1 MKIPMSWGIK
11 IKMKTDRRKFL
22 KSIAGL
28 SSLAAS
34 VAPGISFAKSSSG
47 TAKAKIQDIRLS
59 KNQGYLRLVFDLNDI
74 AEYSVFALHKPERV
88 VLDLKNTKMSHGM
101 VDRLQADSLIRSIRS
116 GVRNKND
123 LRVVFDL
130 SESVSPRSFF
140 LAPSGKL
147 GHRLVIDLH
156 DNKKSTTVKKAS
168 KRDVIIAIDAGH
180 GGKDPGATGRSGT
193 HEKTVTLQIAKRL
206 EKLIN
211 KQRGMKAI
219 LTRKNDR
226 FLRLRDRIEKARDNH
241 ADLMISLHADAF
253 PDPRARGSSIYAL
266 SVDGA
271 TSETARMLAEKE
283 NAADLL
289 FGDVNLTVE
298 DQMVKEV
305 LFDLS
310 LTGTIESSLDIGG
323 EILGQIKT
331 VNRVHKKKVQQAG
344 FAVLKAPNIPS
355 VLLETAFISNPR
367 EEKNLRSASHQ
378 QKVAKAITRGVNK
391 YFARKAPPGTWLAA
405 SEGEHL
411 VNNSDDVKTI
421 AKKYNVKEEDLRA
434 RNALYADNLMAGQ
447 VIKIPVS

>member
-1 MKIPMSWGIK
+1 
-11 IKMKTDRRKFL
+11 MKTDRRKFL
-22 KSIAGL
+22 KSLAGL

-34 VAPGISFAKSSSG
+34 AVPGALSAGTSS
-47 TAKAKIQDIRLS
+47 ARIQDIRLS
-59 KNQGYLRLVFDLNDI
+59 KNKGYVRLVFDLNGTADH
-74 AEYSVFALHKPERV
+74 SVFALHKPERV
-88 VLDLKNTKMSHGM
+88 VLDIKNAKMPHGM
-101 VDRLQADSLIRSIRS
+101 VDQVQANSLIRSIRS
-116 GVRNKND
+116 GVRNKKD

-130 SESVSPRSFF
+130 SESVTPRSFL
-140 LAPSGKL
+140 LAPSGKS

-156 DNKKSTTVKKAS
+156 DSKKPVGKSATVKKS
-168 KRDVIIAIDAGH
+168 RKRDVIIAIDAGH
-180 GGKDPGATGRSGT
+180 GGRDPGATGRSGT
-193 HEKTVTLQIAKRL
+193 REKTITLQIAKRL
-206 EKLIN
+206 EKSIN
-211 KQRGMKAI
+211 KQKGMKAV

-226 FLRLRDRIEKARDNH
+226 YLRLRERIQKARDNH
-241 ADLMISLHADAF
+241 ADLMISLHADSF

-271 TSETARMLAEKE
+271 SSETARMLAEKE

-289 FGDVNLTVE
+289 FGDVNLSVE

-310 LTGTIESSLDIGG
+310 LTGTIESSLDIGS
-323 EILGQIKT
+323 EIIGQIKT

-367 EEKNLRSASHQ
+367 EEKKLRSTSHQ
-378 QKVAKAITRGVNK
+378 QKVAKAITRGVSK

-405 SEGEHL
+405 SEGEYS
-411 VNNSDDVKTI
+411 VNNGDDVKKI
-421 AKKYNVKEEDLRA
+421 AKKHNVKEEDLRA

>member
-1 MKIPMSWGIK
+1 M
-11 IKMKTDRRKFL
+11 KMKTDRRKFL

-34 VAPGISFAKSSSG
+34 VAPGILLAKSSAG
-47 TAKAKIQDIRLS
+47 TAKARIQDIRLS
-59 KNQGYLRLVFDLNDI
+59 KNKGYLRLVFDLNDT
-74 AEYSVFALHKPERV
+74 AEHSVFALHKPERV

-130 SESVSPRSFF
+130 SESVTPRSFL

-156 DNKKSTTVKKAS
+156 DKKKSTTVKKAS

-180 GGKDPGATGRSGT
+180 GGRDPGATGRSGT
-193 HEKTVTLQIAKRL
+193 HEKIVTLQIAKRL

-211 KQRGMKAI
+211 KQRGMKAV

-226 FLRLRDRIEKARDNH
+226 YMRLRDRIHKARDNH

-271 TSETARMLAEKE
+271 SSETARMLAEKE

-405 SEGEHL
+405 SEGEYS
-411 VNNSDDVKTI
+411 VNNGDDIKTI
-421 AKKYNVKEEDLRA
+421 AKNYNVKEEDLRA

>member
-1 MKIPMSWGIK
+1 ME
-11 IKMKTDRRKFL
+11 TDRRKFL
-22 KSIAGL
+22 KSLAGL
-28 SSLAAS
+28 SGLAAS
-34 VAPGISFAKSSSG
+34 AVSG
-47 TAKAKIQDIRLS
+47 TSLAGVSSAQVQDIRLS
-59 KNQGYLRLVFDLNDI
+59 KNKGYVRLVFDLDGI
-74 AEYSVFALHKPERV
+74 ADHSVFALHKPERV
-88 VLDLKNTKMSHGM
+88 VLDIKNTKMSHGM
-101 VDRLQADSLIRSIRS
+101 VDQVQANSLIRSIRS
-116 GVRNKND
+116 GVQNKND

-130 SESVSPRSFF
+130 SKSVTARSFL
-140 LAPSGKL
+140 LAPSGKS

-156 DNKKSTTVKKAS
+156 DAKKQPGKSATVKKS
-168 KRDVIIAIDAGH
+168 HKRDVIIAIDAGH
-180 GGKDPGATGRSGT
+180 GGRDPGATGRSGT

-206 EKLIN
+206 EKYIN
-211 KQRGMKAI
+211 QQRGMKAVLI
-219 LTRKNDR
+219 RKNDR
-226 FLRLRDRIEKARDNH
+226 YMRLRDRIHKARDNH
-241 ADLMISLHADAF
+241 ADLMISLHADSF

-271 TSETARMLAEKE
+271 SSETARMLAEKE

-289 FGDVNLTVE
+289 FGDVNLAVD

-323 EILGQIKT
+323 EIIRQIKT

-367 EEKNLRSASHQ
+367 EEKNLRSSSHQ
-378 QKVAKAITRGVNK
+378 QKVAKAITRGVSK

-405 SEGEHL
+405 SEGEYS
-411 VNNSDDVKTI
+411 VNNGDDVKTI
-421 AKKYNVKEEDLRA
+421 AKNYNVKEEDLRA

>member
-1 MKIPMSWGIK
+1 MGRDDSIAIAYGPIMIK
-11 IKMKTDRRKFL
+11 NDRRKFL
-22 KSIAGL
+22 KSLAGL
-28 SSLAAS
+28 SGLAAS
-34 VAPGISFAKSSSG
+34 AVPGLVSAKS
-47 TAKAKIQDIRLS
+47 TAAQVNDIRLA
-59 KNQGYLRLVFDLNDI
+59 KNNGYVRLVFDLDGI
-74 AEYSVFALHKPERV
+74 ADHSIFALRGPERV
-88 VLDLKNTKMSHGM
+88 VLDIKNTKMSHGM
-101 VDRLQADSLIRSIRS
+101 VDQLQANSLIRSIRS
-116 GVRNKND
+116 GVRNDKD

-130 SESVSPRSFF
+130 SKEVSPRSFL
-140 LAPSGKL
+140 LAPSGTS

-156 DNKKSTTVKKAS
+156 NKKGKSEKIKRAS

-193 HEKTVTLQIAKRL
+193 HEKSITLQIAKRL
-206 EKLIN
+206 EKDIN
-211 KQRGMKAI
+211 AQRGMKAV

-226 FLRLRDRIEKARDNH
+226 YMRLRDRIHKARDHH
-241 ADLMISLHADAF
+241 ADMMISLHADSF

-271 TSETARMLAEKE
+271 SSETARMLAEKE

-289 FGDVNLTVE
+289 FGDVDLAIE

-323 EILGQIKT
+323 EILGQLKA

-367 EEKNLRSASHQ
+367 EEKNLRSSSHQ
-378 QKVAKAITRGVNK
+378 KKVSKAITRGVNK
-391 YFARKAPPGTWLAA
+391 YFSRKAPPGTWLAS
-405 SEGEHL
+405 SECDYAVCDGD
-411 VNNSDDVKTI
+411 NAATI
-421 AKKYNVKEEDLRA
+421 AKKHDVNESDLRA
-434 RNALYADNLMAGQ
+434 RNGLHADNLLAGQ